1 MRILIVD
8 DHDLFRES
16 LVNVLNAQPG
26 MIVVDDV
33 GTAKEAVERSEE
45 LEPDLILLDIELP
58 DFDGLEAMRRI
69 LCQDPQTKIVI
80 LTIHDT
86 DDLLFSAFSA
96 GAKGF
101 LLKNTPIADF
111 IASLRAVER
120 GEVALSRDKTARLL
134 NKLALVMKQ
143 PETTQFQMSGLTIR
157 EQDIVRLLA
166 QEKTNTEIADEL
178 VISKNTVKVHIYN
191 ILKKLNLQSRQ
202 ELSRFARQ
210 ISKY

>member
-16 LVNVLNAQPG
+16 LVNVLNAQVG
-26 MIVVDDV
+26 MMVVDDV
-33 GTAKEAVERSEE
+33 GTAQEAVERATE
-45 LEPDLILLDIELP
+45 LKPDLILLDIELP
-58 DFDGLEAMRRI
+58 DFDGLEAMKRI
-69 LCQDPQTKIVI
+69 LCQEPETKIVI

-101 LLKNTPIADF
+101 LLKNTPIANF

-120 GEVALSRDKTARLL
+120 GEVALSREKTARLL
-134 NKLALVMKQ
+134 NKLTQVMKK
-143 PETTQFQMSGLTIR
+143 PETDPIQLGGLTIR

-191 ILKKLNLQSRQ
+191 ILKKLNLQNRQ